1 VDAGLVEESQDAGWT
16 HSESAEE
23 LDSTGG
29 KPVILVVEDNA
40 DVRSY
45 IGDHLAAGYQVLEAA
60 HGVEG
65 LERARETIPELII
78 SDIMMPQMDG
88 YRLCRALKE
97 DERTSHIPVI
107 LLTAKAGTENKIE
120 GLETGADDYLIK
132 PFEPKE
138 LLARVRNLIEVRRR
152 LREHFKVP
160 LRPSDIAITS
170 MDDAFLKKAVEAVER
185 HMREESFG
193 VEELGEQLA
202 MSRVQLHRKI
212 TALTNHPPGEFIRYL
227 RLHRAM
233 ELLKNNAGTVSE
245 VAYNV
250 GFGDPSHF
258 TRRFRE
264 LFGVLPSEV
273 RGQPR

>member
-1 VDAGLVEESQDAGWT
+1 MV
-16 HSESAEE
+16 
-23 LDSTGG
+23 
-29 KPVILVVEDNA
+29 LVVEDSA
-40 DVRSY
+40 DVRAY
-45 IGDHLAAGYQVLEAA
+45 IRGHLLAEYHVLEAA
-60 HGVEG
+60 NGVEG
-65 LERARETIPELII
+65 LERAREEIPDLVI
-78 SDIMMPQMDG
+78 SDVMMPRMDG

-97 DERTSHIPVI
+97 DEKTSHVPVI
-107 LLTAKAGTENKIE
+107 LLTAKAGTEDRIE

-138 LLARVRNLIEVRRR
+138 LVPRVRNLIETRRK
-152 LREHFKVP
+152 LRELMKVP
-160 LRPSDIAITS
+160 LRPSDIVVTS
-170 MDDAFLKKAVEAVER
+170 MDDAFLKKAIEAVEQ
-185 HMREESFG
+185 HMGEEGFR
-193 VEELGEQLA
+193 VEDLGAHLA

-233 ELLKNNAGTVSE
+233 ELLKSDAGTVSE
-245 VAYNV
+245 IAYSV